1 MDDKTI
7 QILRNTLEKNPDL
20 WDTRQH
26 LAELLWAA
34 GDVQGTADILS
45 ATPEWPE
52 DEANLEFAASVFAHT
67 DPVYS
72 IELYK
77 SVTARNQGNPRAH
90 AALARL
96 YMETDEREL
105 SKEHFLAANAIDP
118 AALEPHVTE
127 WHRAAEAPAETE
139 IAGQVADEAVAAAP
153 EPEVEA
159 APQAESAPEKPEM
172 PLAVPDPKRFPS
184 PAPSIGAGHKKNLSA
199 AEEVFSLAN
208 IDSRLEHAAHEAQ
221 DAELAN
227 SATKKRTASLIVAG
241 LVHVVIGVLLYF
253 WILHDWKEPPVMIVS
268 TEAADPGEPK
278 IQKQT
283 FTKSV
288 RRKPNPASSSAR
300 AQIITTNV
308 AMPIA
313 VEEIE
318 EVDPNAFGVAK
329 NFGSGLGFGDG
340 DGGGGSVMF
349 FGDSAQVSRAV
360 FIVDFSGSMNRG
372 SRITQLKKE
381 LDASL
386 SKLPAGVSYNII
398 YYSHRPWLG
407 GENVGSAPFRD
418 WENPADRIP
427 WLKATKE
434 NIQRSRE
441 QVASMTLGG
450 ATNWIPPVRMAL
462 AMTPKPNVIWLLTD
476 GEATDREEMIV
487 NMAEINPSNVR
498 INTIGMEIG
507 GPTFESLIEIAEI
520 TGGKYSIVMGGQLYT
535 GSAARKFT
543 DPQYSPQN

>member
-172 PLAVPDPKRFPS
+172 P
-184 PAPSIGAGHKKNLSA
+184 
-199 AEEVFSLAN
+199 
-208 IDSRLEHAAHEAQ
+208 
-221 DAELAN
+221 
-227 SATKKRTASLIVAG
+227 
-241 LVHVVIGVLLYF
+241 
-253 WILHDWKEPPVMIVS
+253 
-268 TEAADPGEPK
+268 
-278 IQKQT
+278 
-283 FTKSV
+283 
-288 RRKPNPASSSAR
+288 
-300 AQIITTNV
+300 
-308 AMPIA
+308 
-313 VEEIE
+313 
-318 EVDPNAFGVAK
+318 
-329 NFGSGLGFGDG
+329 
-340 DGGGGSVMF
+340 
-349 FGDSAQVSRAV
+349 
-360 FIVDFSGSMNRG
+360 
-372 SRITQLKKE
+372 
-381 LDASL
+381 
-386 SKLPAGVSYNII
+386 
-398 YYSHRPWLG
+398 
-407 GENVGSAPFRD
+407 
-418 WENPADRIP
+418 
-427 WLKATKE
+427 
-434 NIQRSRE
+434 
-441 QVASMTLGG
+441 
-450 ATNWIPPVRMAL
+450 
-462 AMTPKPNVIWLLTD
+462 
-476 GEATDREEMIV
+476 
-487 NMAEINPSNVR
+487 
-498 INTIGMEIG
+498 
-507 GPTFESLIEIAEI
+507 
-520 TGGKYSIVMGGQLYT
+520 
-535 GSAARKFT
+535 
-543 DPQYSPQN
+543 